1 MEIILSYL
9 ENMFMNLPDT
19 PEIARAKK
27 ELAAMM
33 EDKYNELLAEGKREN
48 EAVGIVISEFGNLE
62 ELSEEL
68 GMGDIHK
75 KADMD
80 QNQKNKRYISRE
92 EAEKFMAAS
101 RKALCFIA
109 IATMLCIY
117 CPIPLLIAGNV
128 KGATDVTT
136 VCFGLLPMFLF
147 ITVAVGIIIY
157 NGMKLDKYEYLKKE
171 PLQLDSSYVRE
182 LEERKEATSGKFALQ
197 IISGVVMCIF
207 AVIQLIV
214 LGVLFEDNDF
224 ITAISVS
231 MLLGLIGVGVFLFI
245 TAGAERECYKVLL
258 QEEDFSVEN
267 KRGRKIIDRIS
278 GVYWMAVTVIY
289 LAWSFITMEWGLTWI
304 VWPIAGVLYGLIAT
318 ICGAVSGDKE

>member
-1 MEIILSYL
+1 METILSYL
-9 ENMFMNLPDT
+9 ENMFINLPDT

-33 EDKYNELLAEGKREN
+33 EDKYNELLAAGKREN

-80 QNQKNKRYISRE
+80 QGTKRRISRE
-92 EAEKFMAAS
+92 EAENYMTTT
-101 RKALCFIA
+101 RNALRFIA
-109 IATMLCIY
+109 LGVMLCIY
-117 CPIPLLIAGNV
+117 CPIPLLVAGNV
-128 KGATDVTT
+128 GGATDVTT

-147 ITVAVGIIIY
+147 ITVAVGIFIY
-157 NGMKLDKYEYLKKE
+157 NGMKLEKFEFMKKE
-171 PLQLDSSYVRE
+171 PLQLDNSFVRVIS
-182 LEERKEATSGKFALQ
+182 ERKEATSGKFVAM
-197 IISGVVMCIF
+197 IISGVVMCIL

-214 LGVLFEDNDF
+214 LSVLFENDDL
-224 ITAISVS
+224 IMAISVS
-231 MLLGLIGVGVFLFI
+231 ALLGLVGVAVFCFI
-245 TAGAERECYKVLL
+245 TAGAERECYQVLL

-267 KRGRKIIDRIS
+267 KKGRKLIDKIS

-289 LAWSFITMEWGLTWI
+289 LAWSFVSMDWRVTWI
-304 VWPIAGVLYGLIAT
+304 VWPIAGVLFGLIAT
-318 ICGAVSGDKE
+318 ICNAVSGERE